1 MVLVV
6 DVAYLNF
13 AGTNGCNFFELFTGL
28 PDNMIVIVAFSMF
41 KCYILYSYL
50 SLGLH
55 DWYLYMLKDCLPQAF
70 WKWRS
75 RLKAIRGK

>member
-13 AGTNGCNFFELFTGL
+13 AGTNGCNFFELFTSL

-41 KCYILYSYL
+41 KGYIL
-50 SLGLH
+50 
-55 DWYLYMLKDCLPQAF
+55 
-70 WKWRS
+70 
-75 RLKAIRGK
+75 